1 MKTLRFGGKLD
12 LFLLE
17 RDLTSGE
24 LSRGTKIS
32 EKNIERYRAGHGAP
46 SAAHLIRI
54 VKFLKINLKAIDPR
68 DLEEGGPL

>member
-17 RDLTSGE
+17 RDLTSGD
-24 LSRGTKIS
+24 LAKWTAIP
-32 EKNIERYRAGHGAP
+32 EKTIERIRGGHNAP
-46 SAAHLIRI
+46 SAAHFVRI
-54 VKFLKINLKAIDPR
+54 VKYLKINLNAIDPR